1 MSDSS
6 MYTLAELAEG
16 AFNAYGEHC
25 GWKTFDGR
33 DMPRWA
39 DVNDAVRSHWVA
51 ATEWLENAFTDMANA
66 QVTISK
72 DDVS

>member
-6 MYTLAELAEG
+6 MSTTCKLSTAEVAEG
-16 AFNAYGEHC
+16 MFNAYGEHC

-39 DVNDAVRSHWVA
+39 DINDAVRSHWFA
-51 ATEWLENAFTDMANA
+51 AAEYAFD
-66 QVTISK
+66 TIAFNE
-72 DDVS
+72 